1 MSTRWFFSS
10 VRVGAAASA
19 DGQQLRTAVRFL
31 RDIEGRREEP
41 EVEGPRL
48 SLVGPGEALGFDRST
63 VLREEP
69 PPGTP
74 DAAENVLASVEL
86 AHADLPW
93 LLSPGTVATAGGPT
107 PQPWI
112 ALIVLAEDEA
122 APPRPGHPLPVLTA
136 PVAAL
141 PPLAERWAWTHVEAR
156 LPDEVTDLDG
166 ARRLVEQGVR
176 HHSAGVVGRLLCPR
190 RLDPGRG
197 WTAAVVPATAAGRDA
212 GLDVTPR
219 AAATADAWPVPGR
232 DTVDLPVY
240 HWWTFR
246 TGQAGTFEELARR
259 LRFRPAAESG
269 LGTRTVDVGRPWP
282 AEEAAGPA
290 TVAMDGAL

>member
-10 VRVGAAASA
+10 ARVGAAASA
-19 DGQQLRTAVRFL
+19 DGQELRTAVRFF
-31 RDIEGRREEP
+31 RDIDGRREEP
-41 EVEGPRL
+41 EVAGPTL
-48 SLVGPGEALGFDRST
+48 SLVGPGEVLGFDRSM

-93 LLSPGTVATAGGPT
+93 LLSPAAVATAGGPT

-141 PPLAERWAWTHVEAR
+141 PPWPNGGPGPTWRHGCPTTSPTSTAPGASSNRACATTRQVSSDGCCAR
-156 LPDEVTDLDG
+156 
-166 ARRLVEQGVR
+166 
-176 HHSAGVVGRLLCPR
+176 AG
-190 RLDPGRG
+190 
-197 WTAAVVPATAAGRDA
+197 W
-212 GLDVTPR
+212 PR
-219 AAATADAWPVPGR
+219 AAAGSPRSCPPPR
-232 DTVDLPVY
+232 
-240 HWWTFR
+240 R
-246 TGQAGTFEELARR
+246 AGTRA
-259 LRFRPAAESG
+259 
-269 LGTRTVDVGRPWP
+269 
-282 AEEAAGPA
+282 
-290 TVAMDGAL
+290 